1 MSRQSPSDYMRQYH
15 DLSVRAFGPTGLPMA
30 GTVHVTR
37 YQVAAPL
44 ERDRLIAAL
53 KTVLKIKHT
62 PPLHSNYDWFAF
74 APGDPIQTSEP
85 FYWQSIRRAFGFKG
99 SPSEMHDVLRLACR
113 LGRIGSGKDIAG
125 QPAAAMTM
133 AAYAKQFFSLDCN
146 GFVGNYWGLSPEVH
160 QSNWAVIT
168 PKTETRVLKK
178 TVGGD
183 YWNGWGTAA
192 VKTLDYIP
200 LTPRKAASE
209 ARSGDVLIIHKDGV
223 SWSHIALVDH
233 VTWMDGDQVNWRVVE
248 YGESTSETGFN
259 TAADNHIKP
268 FRTVKLVQGPNK
280 KLGVGYLD
288 GNKFK
293 YLFAAPNS
301 LFPPA
306 TIGRCGTA
314 AI

>member
-1 MSRQSPSDYMRQYH
+1 MKRQSPSDYMRCYH
-15 DLSVRAFGPTGLPMA
+15 GFSVQAFGPTGLPMA

-44 ERDRLIAAL
+44 ERDRLIAAI

-74 APGDPIQTSEP
+74 APGDPIQTHEP

-99 SPSEMHDVLRLACR
+99 SPGEMQAVLRLACR
-113 LGRIGSGKDIAG
+113 LGRIGTGKDVAG
-125 QPAAAMTM
+125 QPAAAPTL

-168 PKTETRVLKK
+168 PTTEARVLKK
-178 TVGGD
+178 TTGGD

-200 LTPRKAASE
+200 LTPRRAADE
-209 ARSGDVLIIHKDGV
+209 ACAGDVLIVHKDDT

-233 VTWMDGDQVNWRVVE
+233 VTWVDGNQVNWRVVE
-248 YGESTSETGFN
+248 YGESTSESNFD

-268 FRTVKLVQGPNK
+268 FRTVKLVQGPHK
-280 KLGVGYLD
+280 KLGVGYQD

-293 YLFAAPNS
+293 YLFAAPDS
-301 LFPPA
+301 LFSPA
-306 TIGRCGTA
+306 TLGRCGVTA
-314 AI
+314 I

>member
-15 DLSVRAFGPTGLPMA
+15 DLSVRAFGPTGLPIA

-37 YQVAAPL
+37 YQAAAPL
-44 ERDRLIAAL
+44 ERDRLIAAV

-62 PPLHSNYDWFAF
+62 PSLHSNYDWFAF
-74 APGDPIQTSEP
+74 APGDPIQTGEP

-99 SPSEMHDVLRLACR
+99 SPSEMHEVLRLACR
-113 LGRIGSGKDIAG
+113 LGRIGTGKDVAG
-125 QPAAAMTM
+125 QPAAAMSM

-168 PKTETRVLKK
+168 SKTEARVLKN
-178 TVGGD
+178 TAGGG
-183 YWNGWGTAA
+183 YWNGWGMAA

-200 LTPRKAASE
+200 LTPRMAASE
-209 ARSGDVLIIHKDGV
+209 ARSGDVLIVHKDGM

-233 VTWMDGDQVNWRVVE
+233 VSWVDKDQVNWRVVE
-248 YGESTSETGFN
+248 YGEGTSEKSFN

-280 KLGVGYLD
+280 KLGVGYKD

-293 YLFAAPNS
+293 YLFAAPDS
-301 LFPPA
+301 QFPPA
-306 TIGRCGTA
+306 TIGRCGVA